1 MRKPIIVANWKMN
14 FLRDQADL
22 FLQKLLARLGHNQTV
37 EVGIAAQDLF
47 LPDLIKIADDS
58 PISIVAQNAHWEN
71 FGAFTGETSPKA
83 LANIGVDYVMLG
95 HFERRELFNETNST
109 VNLKV
114 RTALNDGLDVIV
126 DVEEMEQV
134 EPVLEGIT
142 EEQMKGIIIGFEPT
156 FAIGTGMSASTKG
169 AQDVA
174 KRIRKTVRRLYGAPT
189 AQAIRILY
197 GGSVDRD
204 NLADLIAQPDIDGSL
219 VGRASLDFQ
228 TFWELVKIM
237 QRAAVVK
244 K

>member
-1 MRKPIIVANWKMN
+1 MRKPIIIANWKMN

-22 FLQKLLARLGHNQTV
+22 FLKKLIARLGQDESI

-47 LPDLIKIADDS
+47 LPDLIQIADGS
-58 PISIVAQNAHWEN
+58 PIAIVAQNAHWEN

-142 EEQMKGIIIGFEPT
+142 EEQMKGITIGFEPT

-174 KRIRKTVRRLYGAPT
+174 QQIRKTVRRLYGPET
-189 AQAIRILY
+189 AQATRILY
-197 GGSVDRD
+197 GGSVNRD
-204 NLADLIAQPDIDGSL
+204 NLADLLAQADIDGSL
-219 VGRASLDFQ
+219 VGKSALDFQ
-228 TFWELVKIM
+228 TFWELVKIV
-237 QRAAVVK
+237 QKEAQLK